1 MEALGS
7 EWDGGTCHETPKGS
21 ILKIRLKKEQRI
33 HEILTQWRPKFKPCL
48 YHSLSDP
55 YMS

>member
-7 EWDGGTCHETPKGS
+7 EWDGSTCYETPKGS

-33 HEILTQWRPKFKPCL
+33 HEILTQWIPKFKPCL

-55 YMS
+55 YTS